1 MTAHIPWQYSTT
13 PQTQEALPKRLL
25 RQHPPKMQINQKTTE
40 RKTRTVL
47 PRAANKMTQAAKEV
61 KPTFLSGYILGSP
74 NWTVELPAHTA
85 IRGPQLG
92 RKLSFLDTKRD
103 PKAMSALGRE
113 QVDTRGTRKQI
124 HKSRFKHWILT
135 RTFGLPI
142 WKERTTWKFP
152 FFSQPGIT
160 DRDLGQL
167 TLIRILTVCC
177 LLPVSPEFCTLQ
189 SEWGVPVGSS

>member
-113 QVDTRGTRKQI
+113 QVDTRGYPKANSQVKIQTLNSYTDLWPANLKGKDNVKISLLLSTR
-124 HKSRFKHWILT
+124 HHR
-135 RTFGLPI
+135 
-142 WKERTTWKFP
+142 
-152 FFSQPGIT
+152 
-160 DRDLGQL
+160 
-167 TLIRILTVCC
+167 
-177 LLPVSPEFCTLQ
+177 
-189 SEWGVPVGSS
+189 